1 MSDLTWEQI
10 AGAFASS
17 ASQKGGLGDR
27 KKIIGAGLA
36 SWYKSGSNLKV
47 EHYKHF
53 TGAKA
58 PYTKKATLTDKGHDG
73 APTDVW
79 WAWNYLDAW
88 GDPHSFVVGISINY
102 TDWGNDPAG
111 DLSKFMHLGDE
122 VFYPMLGTAPKWN
135 DTVDAETFTTAAKAL
150 TDVTKWLTT
159 WKDAVGRWAER
170 TDAPDGSWQGS
181 AAGEFKALLQSF
193 GDELDGLQYQ
203 LARGNFAADLETLK
217 TDLKTAIGGIYN
229 AYFNWYHS
237 DDAWPTL
244 VTYNLLTKVL
254 ASARITV
261 TMSNQGAPP
270 VVKVTSSYGDPHNQ
284 EFFDKIEQEAKRLW
298 SAHIDNTVQWG
309 ARTVLDLLDGKFTA
323 ANAKYEAGLRKV
335 PLQLPPVEP
344 PPAPGGGEDGPKPPP
359 TGEGGPKTDIGGGGG
374 PKTDIGAGGGPKTD
388 IGGGGGGKLPPNP
401 NGGTIGGGGGGLG
414 GGLGGGGGAQIL
426 DKNGKPVLGADKKPV
441 LLPPGGYIGAGGKLF
456 DANGKPVLD
465 KNGKQVVVPEGSH
478 VAPGTGG
485 GIYGPNAKVPK
496 GSTVREDGTVLGP
509 DGKPVLDAYG
519 NPVVLEKGGSIA
531 ADGTLLDA
539 GGKPIADSIQ
549 RYRDQQ
555 HALDAISAGGG
566 GGGTVIS
573 RPPSTGSTWQL
584 DPNIFGSIGTGS
596 SGLGSGAG
604 GYGSGSGDYGSGS
617 GGSTTVV
624 PGSYGSVFGGTGG
637 GAGGGTGSGAGQLP
651 RLVGSGGGMSPK
663 GIENSNGI
671 APTNKLLATGEAE
684 AKAAQKAAALAAEE
698 AAMRGRSVATSGGGG
713 AGTGSGMMP
722 MGGGMGG
729 GTGAQGEKDRQRT
742 TWLSEDEDVWGTDT
756 GAVHGVIGR

>member
-10 AGAFASS
+10 AAAFASS
-17 ASQKGGLGDR
+17 ASQKGGLADR
-27 KKIIGAGLA
+27 KKIIGAGLP

-53 TGAKA
+53 TGSKA

-122 VFYPMLGTAPKWN
+122 VFYPMLGAAPKWT
-135 DTVDAETFTTAAKAL
+135 DTVNADTFTTAAKAI
-150 TDVTKWLTT
+150 TDVTTWLGT

-170 TDAPDGSWQGS
+170 TDAPDSSWQGS

-193 GDELDGLQYQ
+193 GDELDALQYQ

-217 TDLKTAIGGIYN
+217 TELTKAIGGIYS

-244 VTYNLLTKVL
+244 VTYNLLTTVL
-254 ASARITV
+254 SKARVTV

-284 EFFDKIEQEAKRLW
+284 DFFDKIEQEAKRLW

-323 ANAKYEAGLRKV
+323 ANAKYEAGLRKT

-344 PPAPGGGEDGPKPPP
+344 PAGPGGEDGPKPPP
-359 TGEGGPKTDIGGGGG
+359 TGEGGPKPPPTGENG
-374 PKTDIGAGGGPKTD
+374 PKPPSLSAGGGGPKTD
-388 IGGGGGGKLPPNP
+388 IGGGSGGKLPPNP
-401 NGGTIGGGGGGLG
+401 NGGSLGGGGGGLG
-414 GGLGGGGGAQIL
+414 GGPGSGAQIL

-465 KNGKQVVVPEGSH
+465 KNGKQVTVPEGST
-478 VAPGTGG
+478 VAPGAGG

-555 HALDAISAGGG
+555 HALDAIGAG

-573 RPPSTGSTWQL
+573 RPPSTGSTWTL
-584 DPNIFGSIGTGS
+584 DPNIFGGLGGGS
-596 SGLGSGAG
+596 SGLGSGSG
-604 GYGSGSGDYGSGS
+604 GYGSYGSYGSGDSDGS
-617 GGSTTVV
+617 GGSSTLV
-624 PGSYGSVFGGTGG
+624 PGSYGSVFGG
-637 GAGGGTGSGAGQLP
+637 GAGGGGGSGQLP
-651 RLVGSGGGMSPK
+651 RLVSSGGGMSPK

-671 APTNKLLATGEAE
+671 APTNKLLAGGEAE
-684 AKAAQKAAALAAEE
+684 AKAAAQKAEALAAEE
-698 AAMRGRSVATSGGGG
+698 AAMRGRSVATSGGG
-713 AGTGSGMMP
+713 TGSGMMP

-729 GTGAQGEKDRQRT
+729 GMGAQGEKDRQRT